1 MQLLE
6 TKQPILPTIPLRAAG
21 IFAAELAAEGGQFNM
36 ALSERIQSQIVVAEL
51 SGRRRIDFGQAVR
64 DVEGNGAISESSE
77 VNASIDSMIDQ
88 VIDLR

>member
-21 IFAAELAAEGGQFNM
+21 IFAADLAAKGGQFNIEL
-36 ALSERIQSQIVVAEL
+36 AERIRSQIVVAEL

-64 DVEGNGAISESSE
+64 EVEGNAPGGESSE
-77 VNASIDSMIDQ
+77 VNASIDSMINQ

>member
-21 IFAAELAAEGGQFNM
+21 IFAADLAVRGGAFNIE
-36 ALSERIQSQIVVAEL
+36 LSERIQSQIVVAEL

-64 DVEGNGAISESSE
+64 EVEQANAVEESSE
-77 VNASIDSMIDQ
+77 VAASIDSMINQ